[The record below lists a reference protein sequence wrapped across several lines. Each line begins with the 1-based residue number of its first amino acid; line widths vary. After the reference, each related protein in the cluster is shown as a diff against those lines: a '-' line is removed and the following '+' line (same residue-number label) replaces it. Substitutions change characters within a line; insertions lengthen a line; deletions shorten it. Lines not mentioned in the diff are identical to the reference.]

1 MNKHELGDIIE
12 VVIILAVLAA
22 GLIFTIHGFMS
33 KSSISGS
40 SGRYYEVY
48 GD

>member
-1 MNKHELGDIIE
+1 MKKHELGDIIE
-12 VVIILAVLAA
+12 VVIILAVLVA
-22 GLIFTIHGFMS
+22 GLVFTIHGFMS

-48 GD
+48 GE

>member
-1 MNKHELGDIIE
+1 MKKHELGDIIE
-12 VVIILAVLAA
+12 VVIILAVLIT

-33 KSSISGS
+33 KGSISGG